1 MKAKPKTDRIK
12 GNRSLSQLT
21 RGMLGPLF
29 RKQGFARQ
37 EIVTKWETIVG
48 SSMGQYSHPER
59 ISFPRAARHG
69 GTLFVR
75 VEGAFALELQ
85 HRSVEILD
93 RINTYFGYG
102 AVEKL
107 VIKQG
112 PLPPKVLKKRK
123 TKPSLTREQES
134 HLDTV
139 VGDTKDNR
147 LRSALR
153 GIGEHVL
160 ATPSDDDTDNDAE
173 PTSKGDEADN

>member
-1 MKAKPKTDRIK
+1 MKAKPESERVR

-29 RKQGFARQ
+29 RKQGFARH

-48 SSMGQYSHPER
+48 SSMGQYSYPER
-59 ISFPRAARHG
+59 ISFPRAARQG

-75 VEGAFALELQ
+75 VEGSFALELQ

-112 PLPPKVLKKRK
+112 PLPPRIIKKRMG
-123 TKPSLTREQES
+123 KPSLTKDQKS
-134 HLDTV
+134 HLTATLH
-139 VGDTKDNR
+139 DTKDDR
-147 LRSALR
+147 LRNALHS
-153 GIGEHVL
+153 IGEHVL
-160 ATPSDDDTDNDAE
+160 SENTEEPSPGNDG
-173 PTSKGDEADN
+173 TKK

>member
-1 MKAKPKTDRIK
+1 MKAKPKLGPKPDRIK

-48 SSMGQYSHPER
+48 TSLGQYSHPER
-59 ISFPRAARHG
+59 ISFPRAARQG

-75 VEGAFALELQ
+75 VEGSFALELQ
-85 HRSVEILD
+85 HRSVEILE

-112 PLPPKVLKKRK
+112 PLPRKVIKKRLAE
-123 TKPSLTREQES
+123 PSLTKAQENQ
-134 HLDTV
+134 LDEVLDST
-139 VGDTKDNR
+139 GDDR

-153 GIGEHVL
+153 GIGKQVL
-160 ATPSDDDTDNDAE
+160 SDNADEQNPEGNRSDN
-173 PTSKGDEADN
+173 